1 MWKTTTKKGLADED
15 SVSRMQVILEEIN
28 LKKEDRAPVLPARNY
43 AKTIEASTDSTNTQA
58 VIAIELL
65 NGDMITGRTTNL
77 MDASAAAILNGL
89 KKLANIADEIDLLSP
104 VILQTI
110 QRLKTDDLNSR
121 IPTLT
126 ANEVL
131 IALAI
136 SAVTNPTSDLAYK
149 QLPNLK
155 DTQAHSTVLLNS
167 ENEQTFKKLG
177 IDLTNDPVYPTDN
190 LYYN

>member
-1 MWKTTTKKGLADED
+1 
-15 SVSRMQVILEEIN
+15 MQVILEETD

-43 AKTIEASTDSTNTQA
+43 AKAIQEQIGSANLQA
-58 VIAIELL
+58 VIAIELS
-65 NGDMITGRTTNL
+65 NGEMITGRTTTL

-89 KKLANIADEIDLLSP
+89 KKLTNIADEIDLLSP
-104 VILQTI
+104 MILQTI

-121 IPTLT
+121 VPTLS

-136 SAVTNPTSDLAYK
+136 SAVTNPTSELAYK

-155 DTQAHSTVLLNS
+155 DTQAHSTVILNR

-177 IDLTNDPVYPTDN
+177 IDITNDPVYPTEN